1 MPRRHSMP
9 APGAK
14 PASKPAPS
22 KKKRTSLPA
31 PPQPS
36 TSQQTLD
43 DDEPRVTEPADTR
56 FAAFLDEADGDHVEP
71 AVDQGDDGEANL
83 DEDAAAQHGGEEPV
97 AEPRAADDEL
107 DERALLAKTTLPA
120 HLLPRSMSGGKNAKT
135 PGLVYLSRIPP
146 GMGPGKVKHL
156 LSAFGEVGRIYLA
169 RADANK
175 EISARKKHKQRE
187 RHQSHNFK
195 EGWVEYLDKRVAR
208 SVAEMLNAQ
217 TIGGKKSDRWHDDVW
232 TMKYL
237 PRFRWDQLSEQVA
250 LERATQTSLLRFH
263 LSHSKTEQEAYLSA
277 VERARVGKKIEEKA
291 ASRAQSSGAKG
302 GKGGAAGAGAGG
314 AAAGAV
320 KGEGKEAKAGEKRK
334 REFRQR
340 EAVDVSKKLR
350 RDEGQLESVL
360 GRLF

>member
-9 APGAK
+9 APSPKAAAK
-14 PASKPAPS
+14 PAL
-22 KKKRTSLPA
+22 KKKRASLPAQPA
-31 PPQPS
+31 PPQAS

-43 DDEPRVTEPADTR
+43 DDDDR
-56 FAAFLDEADGDHVEP
+56 FAAFLDENDHEGAQEQDEQPVVEGADEEVNIDEETGGDRDEP
-71 AVDQGDDGEANL
+71 AQKGQ
-83 DEDAAAQHGGEEPV
+83 DEEE
-97 AEPRAADDEL
+97 EL

-120 HLLPRSMSGGKNAKT
+120 HLLPRSLSGGKNAKT

-169 RADANK
+169 RADAGK
-175 EISARKKHKQRE
+175 EISAHKKHKQRE

-291 ASRAQSSGAKG
+291 ASRAQSSG
-302 GKGGAAGAGAGG
+302 GKGGAAKG
-314 AAAGAV
+314 AAVGV
-320 KGEGKEAKAGEKRK
+320 GKGGGKEAKAGEKRK

-340 EAVDVSKKLR
+340 EAVDVSKKLK

>member
-1 MPRRHSMP
+1 MP
-9 APGAK
+9 APAPK
-14 PASKPAPS
+14 PASR
-22 KKKRTSLPA
+22 KKRTSLPA
-31 PPQPS
+31 APPRAS

-43 DDEPRVTEPADTR
+43 LEEPTEPAADGR
-56 FAAFLDEADGDHVEP
+56 FAAFLDDHSGDCGGDSAEGENGVPAADGEGELGLDEERNEGTVEAKDVPAEADLE
-71 AVDQGDDGEANL
+71 
-83 DEDAAAQHGGEEPV
+83 ED
-97 AEPRAADDEL
+97 L
-107 DERALLAKTTLPA
+107 DERTLLARTTLPA
-120 HLLPRSMSGGKNAKT
+120 HLLPRSLTGGKNAKT

-156 LSAFGEVGRIYLA
+156 LSAFGDVGRIYLA
-169 RADANK
+169 RADAHK
-175 EISARKKHKQRE
+175 DISAHKKHKQRE

-195 EGWVEYLDKRVAR
+195 EGWVEFLDKRIAR

-263 LSHSKTEQEAYLSA
+263 LSHSKTEQEAYLTA
-277 VERARVGKKIEEKA
+277 VERARVGRKIEEKA
-291 ASRAQSSGAKG
+291 AGRAASSAG
-302 GKGGAAGAGAGG
+302 GKGTAKKAAPAPEEK
-314 AAAGAV
+314 
-320 KGEGKEAKAGEKRK
+320 KGDKVGEKRK